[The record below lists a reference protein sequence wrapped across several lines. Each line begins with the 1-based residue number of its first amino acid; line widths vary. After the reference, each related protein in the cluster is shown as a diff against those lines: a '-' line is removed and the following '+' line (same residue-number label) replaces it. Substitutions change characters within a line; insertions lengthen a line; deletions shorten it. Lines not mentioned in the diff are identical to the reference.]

1 MAIKLSL
8 ASQGP
13 SDLPTAAFGVADTA
27 PSALGKVGAA
37 VESAS
42 DFLVKK
48 RQLAEKEE
56 ATLKKTD
63 ITNLVTNALA
73 AFNVVKKNRERL
85 SKDPGASAAQLSEA
99 KEQYLQ
105 YDVGRSLSMFQ
116 RPEDKSKNVQ
126 ASNYTMED
134 FMANESFRGFVK
146 QYYADDA
153 EFSANTINTQ
163 TARTNEQFINGY
175 VFRVN
180 QTFDASNPEASINS
194 VIDELSSPTSY
205 FNELDSEE
213 QDVAISEITKTFKLE
228 IGDYLDNSNSV
239 VEVKAF
245 GEKLRSIRKFNKR
258 AVSLTG
264 VQFFADLD
272 TAIDKRVKELEDPT
286 TQRESLR
293 LYNGRYPKTPTFTSA
308 GNLVEHSEALFSW
321 IDLYNKE
328 DYSRLPINE
337 QGELAV
343 KVNQAQNTASI
354 LAFDEEAA
362 MPKFIEMIL
371 ENYGSNAGEFYGKPD
386 ASLLIKMYLA
396 KEKIEGE
403 PIEFLGADNLKML
416 NNIATEYM
424 DKLNKGIQH
433 NNMSTVLAYN
443 NPQYAI
449 EQSRV
454 NAVTDYIVRNGV
466 KVIPPEIQAQIYN
479 FKQLHKEGVEELK
492 TVFGLYGV
500 NPGDAKKHIMIH
512 PGGVTPKQAT
522 FTNQTEYN
530 NYIQA
535 ARLLNDDKAITN
547 NHEFVMNSDASLESM
562 SEKEAA
568 VHLGI
573 RYPELADFFYNRATV
588 EIPSMDEDE
597 KKKFNRFKSNRIKEG
612 NNAFGMNQDPYYKA
626 AQYYNQFSA
635 DVGQQT
641 TGSKVYSTLSDKF
654 MYSLYLNDAEGGKYE
669 KVLKNEVQAINDGI
683 GKYVSVDK
691 RNGMYIHIPPEYHK
705 HSITGKRIVA
715 GEMSPGFG
723 EDLVNATTF
732 ITEPFV
738 GMTEQQHAGYYQGTL
753 ETLAAIELF
762 DYVTQRFDI
771 SNQEEHFRKFLT
783 ETHYEE
789 FASAAESV
797 VQQQGNFTGIINHLK
812 DAKRSDGR
820 PRYLFRQH
828 GDTQVLYVGSV
839 NKGYLPFTFLDSEG
853 ASVKIEIPIKGSKGH
868 QAFVQET
875 VETAS
880 PLRYGG
886 FENIVDLPVDLVTN
900 FNETEED
907 AARAAA
913 VGADF
918 LETGLDLSMKGLR
931 TLLGYTDVLIPFS
944 GNTDFEADY
953 MINAARRKLGIK
965 PETTVDIDDVID
977 IGTPTL

>member
-13 SDLPTAAFGVADTA
+13 SDLPTAAFGVADTT

-63 ITNLVTNALA
+63 ITNLVTNALSG
-73 AFNVVKKNRERL
+73 FNVAKDNYKRL
-85 SKDPGASAAQLSEA
+85 SQDPGASAAQISEA
-99 KEQYLQ
+99 KEKYLQ
-105 YDVGRSLSMFQ
+105 YDPGRSLSMFQ

-126 ASNYTMED
+126 ASNYKMED

-146 QYYADDA
+146 QYYADEA
-153 EFSANTINTQ
+153 EYSANTINTQ
-163 TARTNEQFINGY
+163 TAVTNEQFINGA

-180 QTFDASNPEASINS
+180 QTFDASNPEASINA

-213 QDVAISEITKTFKLE
+213 QDAAITEITKTFKLE

-245 GEKLRSIRKFNKR
+245 GEKLRSIRKFDKR

-264 VQFFADLD
+264 VQFFSDLD
-272 TAIDKRVKELEDPT
+272 TAIDDRVKELEDPT
-286 TQRESLR
+286 TQRNSLS
-293 LYNGRYPKTPTFTSA
+293 LYNGRYPKTPTFTSS
-308 GNLVEHSEALFSW
+308 GNLVEHSESLSNWAS
-321 IDLYNKE
+321 LYNAE

-337 QGELAV
+337 QGEIAV
-343 KVNQAQNTASI
+343 KVNQAQNTSAI
-354 LAFDEEAA
+354 LAVGEQDI
-362 MPKFIEMIL
+362 PVIL
-371 ENYGSNAGEFYGKPD
+371 ELVLDNYGSSAGEFYGKPD
-386 ASLLIKMYLA
+386 VSALLKQYFD
-396 KEKIEGE
+396 GE
-403 PIEFLGADNLKML
+403 PSEFLGAENLKTL

-454 NAVTDYIVRNGV
+454 NAVTDYVVRKGL

-479 FKQLHKEGVEELK
+479 FKQLHKEEVDKLRGI
-492 TVFGLYGV
+492 FDLYGV
-500 NPGDAKKHIMIH
+500 NPADAKKHIMIH

-522 FTNQTEYN
+522 YTNQTEYR
-530 NYIQA
+530 NYVEA
-535 ARLLNDDKAITN
+535 ARLLNDNKAIIN

-588 EIPSMDEDE
+588 EIPSMDKDE
-597 KKKFNRFKSNRIKEG
+597 KRKFDRFKSNIIKEG

-626 AQYYNQFSA
+626 AQYYSQFSA

-654 MYSLYLNDAEGGKYE
+654 MYSLYLNDAEGGEYE

-753 ETLAAIELF
+753 ETLASIELF

-771 SNQEEHFRKFLT
+771 KNQEEHFRKFLT
-783 ETHYEE
+783 DAHYEE
-789 FASAAESV
+789 FVSAAESV
-797 VQQQGNFTGIINHLK
+797 VQLQGNFTGIINHLK

-828 GDTQVLYVGSV
+828 GDTQILYVGSV

-886 FENIVDLPVDLVTN
+886 FSNIIDVPVDIVTN

-913 VGADF
+913 VGADA
-918 LETGLDLSMKGLR
+918 LETGLDLSMKPLR
-931 TLLGYTDVLIPFS
+931 TLLGYLDVMIPYS
-944 GNTDFEADY
+944 GNTDFESDY

-965 PETTVDIDDVID
+965 PQTSIDPDDVID
-977 IGTPTL
+977 IGSPTL